1 MNTRVS
7 AMRQKQQPST
17 HNAKEASIKENY
29 GWMNEN
35 CTLIMAPLLTQVTT
49 LRSHNFSA
57 GEKKKCCRY
66 EVPMISH
73 DLPSKLYTV
82 AVIQ

>member
-57 GEKKKCCRY
+57 GEKKKNAAGMRY
-66 EVPMISH
+66 
-73 DLPSKLYTV
+73 
-82 AVIQ
+82 Q